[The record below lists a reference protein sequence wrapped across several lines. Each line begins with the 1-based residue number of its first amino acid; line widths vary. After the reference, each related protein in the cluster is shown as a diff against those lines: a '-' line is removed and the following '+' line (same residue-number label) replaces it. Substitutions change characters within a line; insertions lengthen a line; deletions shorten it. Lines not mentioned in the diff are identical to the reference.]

1 MAEPRPRST
10 SAAARTAQSSCHSR
24 RNPLISCRPAI
35 VVVLLEAPH
44 QIGQPQ
50 QASNREP
57 ATPRRDHQERIHR
70 RKIRPL
76 HRQGDQPTRR
86 IQHVDEVL
94 PPVAASLHKLEGLTE
109 PRMERMGHPDLG
121 SPRILGI
128 KRT

>member
-1 MAEPRPRST
+1 MNR
-10 SAAARTAQSSCHSR
+10 Q
-24 RNPLISCRPAI
+24 RPA
-35 VVVLLEAPH
+35 
-44 QIGQPQ
+44 
-50 QASNREP
+50 
-57 ATPRRDHQERIHR
+57 ATTRNGSTGARSVHCTG
-70 RKIRPL
+70 KV
-76 HRQGDQPTRR
+76 DQPTRR